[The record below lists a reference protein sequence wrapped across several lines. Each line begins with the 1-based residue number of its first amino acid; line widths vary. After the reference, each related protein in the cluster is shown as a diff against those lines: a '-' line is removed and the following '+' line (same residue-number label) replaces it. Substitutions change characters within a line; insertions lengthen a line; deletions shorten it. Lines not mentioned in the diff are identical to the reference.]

1 MKIPVERLTTTPT
14 EFRFEGGPG
23 WWSGLLPPEPGL
35 HRELAEPFEIRVEAH
50 RMGDDLYLEGSL
62 DGVLELE
69 CSRCTARYR
78 QRLHEPF
85 RLVLEPAGDRPPADP
100 EAAAALS
107 RYGVGLG
114 DELETGWFHGSEL
127 DLAGFL
133 QELIALG
140 LPVKPLCR
148 EDCPGLCGRCG
159 ADLGAGP
166 CGCEE
171 KRSDSPFAVLASL
184 RGGSSGG
191 GD

>member
-14 EFRFEGGPG
+14 DFRFEGGPG
-23 WWSGLLPPEPGL
+23 WWSRALPEEPGL
-35 HRELAEPFEIRVEAH
+35 HRDLAEPFVFAVQAH
-50 RMGDDLYLEGSL
+50 RMGDDIYLEGSVE
-62 DGVLELE
+62 GVLELE

-78 QRLHEPF
+78 HRLHEPF
-85 RLVLEPAGDRPPADP
+85 RLVLEPVGERPPADP
-100 EAAAALS
+100 EATASLS

-114 DELETGWFHGSEL
+114 DELETGWFRGSEL
-127 DLAGFL
+127 DLEGFL
-133 QELIALG
+133 QEVVALT

-159 ADLGAGP
+159 ADLAAGA

-171 KRSDSPFAVLASL
+171 TRSDSPFAVLASL
-184 RGGSSGG
+184 RDGSTGG